1 MSAKAQHSRKAH
13 QHYLVQFTIEA
24 DGRTPD
30 DAIQDALDQILHDGL
45 QSAQARIE
53 EIPPHGSPLTVNH
66 AEPLGDIQLTSS
78 GPVAR
83 SSRDAFHGLFLG

>member
-24 DGRTPD
+24 DGTNPD
-30 DAIQDALDQILHDGL
+30 DAIQVALDQILRDGL

-53 EIPPHGSPLTVNH
+53 EIPPHGSPLPVDHN
-66 AEPLGDIQLTSS
+66 EPAGENQLTSR
-78 GPVAR
+78 GPVER